1 MRMFISYLSL
11 FSLLLSM
18 LSWDRVSQQ
27 LPTFPMHLLQ
37 TLHALKVRIT
47 LPSSSTLTD
56 LWGLE
61 QHIRLWYRLIFSR
74 CSTSTTHRSS
84 LLFWSYRTTAFVL
97 LCKVHSKSRSFV
109 VILTFSCT
117 DFSVDNVVVVSLNYP
132 DDSSGPEVS
141 HIFNAFCAFPAGL
154 QCNEHHSGS
163 GYLNVPNICLTYLPA
178 HFE

>member
-1 MRMFISYLSL
+1 
-11 FSLLLSM
+11 
-18 LSWDRVSQQ
+18 
-27 LPTFPMHLLQ
+27 MHLLQ
-37 TLHALKVRIT
+37 TLHALKLRIT

-61 QHIRLWYRLIFSR
+61 QHMRVWYRLIFSR

-97 LCKVHSKSRSFV
+97 PCKVHSKSRSFV

-132 DDSSGPEVS
+132 DDSSGPEVCY
-141 HIFNAFCAFPAGL
+141 IFNTLRAFSAGL
-154 QCNEHHSGS
+154 QCDEHHSGG
-163 GYLNVPNICLTYLPA
+163 GYLNVSNICFAYLPG